1 MTPLVRTCQ
10 AKTLKVH
17 MISDVCY
24 TPWPVFPA
32 DTSEHLSDPQHA
44 PSGPATSSNHASP
57 HCRAPVYSVMHLLV
71 MPSLMCSHLA
81 SSSHASVALHANR
94 NVAPPFKHELRDLL
108 ARLRRV
114 DATKHTHEPAATD
127 MLHNACVV
135 AHG

>member
-1 MTPLVRTCQ
+1 MTPLVRTFQ

-44 PSGPATSSNHASP
+44 PSGPATSSNHDSP

-71 MPSLMCSHLA
+71 MPYLMG
-81 SSSHASVALHANR
+81 SSSWVVILHQ
-94 NVAPPFKHELRDLL
+94 LL
-108 ARLRRV
+108 YMRIG
-114 DATKHTHEPAATD
+114 
-127 MLHNACVV
+127 MLHPHSSMSCEICWHDCVV
-135 AHG
+135 STPRSTLMSLLQLTCYTMHV